1 VGAADASAAAPSIR
15 ELLGL
20 ATRPN
25 WVAERPE
32 AYLEDG
38 VRRGAEDAGLTVA
51 SATTSPTGAFVV
63 TLLHDPDLG
72 RRAVRVAAWQ
82 VIGAVAETLT
92 HVAEASGDD
101 TVTFR
106 VVTGTRET
114 DAGFATHGHH
124 LVLELAPRP
133 AG

>member
-1 VGAADASAAAPSIR
+1 VADASAAAPSIG

-20 ATRPN
+20 ATRPD
-25 WVAERPE
+25 WVAEHPE

-51 SATTSPTGAFVV
+51 ATTTSPAGAFVV
-63 TLLHDPDLG
+63 TLLHDAAMS
-72 RRAVRVAAWQ
+72 RREVRVAAWY

-92 HVAEASGDD
+92 HVVEESGTG
-101 TVTFR
+101 TVQFR

-114 DAGFATHGHH
+114 DAGFATHGHY
-124 LVLELAPRP
+124 LILELAPRP
-133 AG
+133 TD